1 MRLAE
6 RKASCVLELIEWQI
20 AHDVACARWCNPLG
34 AKRPAQVT
42 ENCRAGLNPVLPA
55 AVLGEIR
62 AAATG

>member
-1 MRLAE
+1 
-6 RKASCVLELIEWQI
+6 LIEWQI